1 MKNYAMYNQILADL
15 HRISFINEALRGELF
30 EHDQKA
36 SAEASLFRADTR
48 GALVTR
54 NSLVYRV
61 CQKIGYLNSVEK
73 QETGEFI
80 LRRRYNFGDMK
91 ISQVNMDEA
100 ASMIYDFLS
109 KKLSSIV
116 NEYDLGWNMADD
128 FR

>member
-1 MKNYAMYNQILADL
+1 MRNYAVYDQILADL
-15 HRISFINEALRGELF
+15 HKISFINEALRGELF
-30 EHDQKA
+30 ERDQKA
-36 SAEASLFRADTR
+36 SAEAALYRADKR
-48 GALVTR
+48 CALVTR

-61 CQKIGYLNSVEK
+61 CQKIGFLNSEEK
-73 QETGEFI
+73 RNTGEFI
-80 LRRRYNFGDMK
+80 LSKRYNFGDMK

-116 NEYDLGWNMADD
+116 NEYDLGWNMAED